1 MEKQS
6 IVTKIISDAEEKGLE
21 ILSKARD
28 KAEKIVADEKDA
40 CEQKRQEQIK
50 NLTKSNNDGN
60 SIKTRL

>member
-28 KAEKIVADEKDA
+28 KAEKILADEKDA
-40 CEQKRQEQIK
+40 CEQKRQEQ
-50 NLTKSNNDGN
+50 
-60 SIKTRL
+60 